1 MLVIAF
7 ITSLRIFFQ
16 KRLLKNL
23 NVELISGQKLPDTL
37 KVDKLILRQSMS
49 KLRDTLKAL
58 IDPNSGFVDSLFYK
72 KVLTNELATDIGNSL
87 YNKNIKLLDFLL
99 NRHGGDCSE
108 VMEALVETGQLHVA
122 RFISSSGG
130 TS

>member
-1 MLVIAF
+1 
-7 ITSLRIFFQ
+7 
-16 KRLLKNL
+16 LKNL
-23 NVELISGQKLPDTL
+23 NVELISGQKLPVTL
-37 KVDKLILRQSMS
+37 QVDQLILRQSMT

-72 KVLTNELATDIGNSL
+72 KVLTNKLAADIGNSL
-87 YNKNIKLLDFLL
+87 YNKNVKLLDFIL

-108 VMEALVETGQLHVA
+108 IMEALMESGQLHVA

-130 TS
+130 KS

>member
-1 MLVIAF
+1 
-7 ITSLRIFFQ
+7 
-16 KRLLKNL
+16 LKNL
-23 NVELISGQKLPDTL
+23 NVELISGQKLPVTL
-37 KVDKLILRQSMS
+37 QVDQLILRQSMT

-72 KVLTNELATDIGNSL
+72 KVLTNKLAADIGNSL
-87 YNKNIKLLDFLL
+87 YNKNVKLLDFIL

-108 VMEALVETGQLHVA
+108 IMEALVETGQLHVA

-130 TS
+130 KS

>member
-1 MLVIAF
+1 LLSVYVAF
-7 ITSLRIFFQ
+7 FRND
-16 KRLLKNL
+16 LKYL
-23 NVELISGQKLPDTL
+23 NVELISGQKLPAILEGDEQ
-37 KVDKLILRQSMS
+37 ILRKSIN
-49 KLRDTLKAL
+49 KLRHTLKAL

-72 KVLTNELATDIGNSL
+72 KVLTYELASDIGSSL
-87 YNKNIKLLDFLL
+87 YNKNVKLLDFLL
-99 NRHGGDCSE
+99 NRHVGDCSE